1 MDRTFRA
8 RITAGQYLFVG
19 LVGALTVYTL
29 WNKYVILAL
38 LSMLLLVVLIEKL
51 IRTTYTVNDE
61 EDLVLYYGRFLPGKL
76 IWAEHIMNVQ
86 SVTYRICGK
95 YVLYHYLQVNYSGK
109 HVKVYP
115 VNEEGFIREM
125 KKLAVYFDGGKHI
138 IHPSDSQ

>member
-1 MDRTFRA
+1 MNRTFRA

-19 LVGALTVYTL
+19 LVGALTFYTL

-51 IRTTYTVNDE
+51 IHTTYTVNDE

-76 IWAEHIMNVQ
+76 IWAEHITNVQ
-86 SVTYRICGK
+86 SVTYRIFGK
-95 YVLYHYLQVNYSGK
+95 YVLYHCLQVNYSGK
-109 HVKVYP
+109 HAKVYP
-115 VNEEGFIREM
+115 VNEEEFIREM
-125 KKLAVYFDGGKHI
+125 KKLAIYFDGGIRI